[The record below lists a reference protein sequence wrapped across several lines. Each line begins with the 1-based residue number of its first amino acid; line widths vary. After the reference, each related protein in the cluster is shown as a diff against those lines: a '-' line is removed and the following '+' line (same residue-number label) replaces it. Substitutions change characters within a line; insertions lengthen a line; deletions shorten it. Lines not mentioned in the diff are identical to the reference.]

1 MKIIKQND
9 LVIRAIEKEDLL
21 TLKSWNTA
29 EARGEFQE
37 FEVSSYSNLL
47 NSFNKDGFNSER
59 FKILLIER
67 TDSVKIGLIY
77 LNFIREGLLRLGV
90 VLCNSEMRYQGYGL
104 YATRAIVDYLFANY
118 PLVRIE
124 AETDL
129 ENIPAQKVLEK
140 AGFQREGVLRSYR
153 FHHGKWHDFVIYS
166 ILRI

>member
-1 MKIIKQND
+1 MIKQD
-9 LVIRAIEKEDLL
+9 DFVIRAIEKEDLII
-21 TLKSWNTA
+21 LKSWNTR

-37 FEVSSYSNLL
+37 FEISSYRNLL
-47 NSFNKDGFNSER
+47 NSFDKDGFNSER

-90 VLCNSEMRYQGYGL
+90 VLCNSEMRNQGYGL
-104 YATRAIVDYLFANY
+104 KATRAIVDYLFANY

-140 AGFQREGVLRSYR
+140 AGFEREGVLRSYR
-153 FHHGKWHDFVIYS
+153 FHHGEWHDFVMYS
-166 ILRI
+166 ILRS